1 VSFTPTGTGNTTE
14 NVTVP
19 VPAGLTPGNYTV
31 TLNVGAFGS
40 TPATLTVTAPPTT
53 TTTTGTGTTTTSTT
67 PVNPQQTPTISG
79 LDVSDSL
86 KLSLTLNIAATERIA
101 LARKHDGQWNTL
113 KTLSIKGSAGANT
126 VKLRSLF
133 GSLLNDRGRYRV
145 SVQAFNGTLSSA
157 VQSLTF
163 FVA

>member
-40 TPATLTVTAPPTT
+40 TP